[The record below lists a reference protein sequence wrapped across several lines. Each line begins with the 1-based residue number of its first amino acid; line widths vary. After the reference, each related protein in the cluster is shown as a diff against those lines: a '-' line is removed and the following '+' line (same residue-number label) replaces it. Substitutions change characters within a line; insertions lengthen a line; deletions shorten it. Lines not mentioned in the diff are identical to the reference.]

1 MGGVNLL
8 RAKYLIE
15 FSDSRLNKHFNFQ
28 FCYDNTSLGKHRL
41 AKDLNCHITTVTHW
55 LTGETE
61 PQKQNLIDIAK
72 RFNVRV
78 EDLDGDEFPQ
88 IIKND
93 PVTVDGDKVEE
104 IIRLFLTLP
113 ADAQDR
119 VISYLRFEHSQL

>member
-1 MGGVNLL
+1 MGFAQNLQ
-8 RAKYLIE
+8 YLM
-15 FSDSRLNKHFNFQ
+15 DSEGISR
-28 FCYDNTSLGKHRL
+28 YRL

-119 VISYLRFEHSQL
+119 VISYLRFERSQL

>member
-1 MGGVNLL
+1 MAP
-8 RAKYLIE
+8 RACIRDVGRAMSYSYAEVDAIAKMIPTMLGITIDKALEINPELKKAYE
-15 FSDSRLNKHFNFQ
+15 SDDRVK
-28 FCYDNTSLGKHRL
+28 
-41 AKDLNCHITTVTHW
+41 
-55 LTGETE
+55 
-61 PQKQNLIDIAK
+61 NLIDIAK

-78 EDLDGDEFPQ
+78 EDLDGDEYPQ

-113 ADAQDR
+113 ADAQNR